1 MWYWRVITNPSSG
14 GVVGSFE
21 GDTGTVFSLMG
32 ICISH
37 NYTSA
42 VQVLVR
48 TKHYTS
54 GEIREFMRILVPAN
68 STFVLNSPEDTLI
81 SDIGAGA
88 HEYLEIVAVTGGT
101 YTLTIGLN
109 IRGSFLGGTG
119 WAG

>member
-14 GVVGSFE
+14 DVVGSFE